1 MRRGLRSTRL
11 LTGHRTP
18 AGAQPASRPGGP
30 GVGPQTWAALNMQP
44 SQRAVGRARV
54 GPSQA
59 QRRTLTRR
67 VWAWRLLLSGWFTLT
82 ALTLWAAVGWAG
94 LAGLGCPALMLCPLL
109 LLAWCAVV
117 DLRDREAEMRNGR

>member
-11 LTGHRTP
+11 LAGHRAP
-18 AGAQPASRPGGP
+18 AAAQPAYRPGGP
-30 GVGPQTWAALNMQP
+30 VVGPQTWAALNVQP
-44 SQRAVGRARV
+44 RQRAVGRARV
-54 GPSQA
+54 GPTRA

-67 VWAWRLLLSGWFTLT
+67 VWAWRLLLSGWFGLT
-82 ALTLWAAVGWAG
+82 ALTLWAAVRWAG